1 MLHVVIGVVLADYGS
16 GWKEHR
22 RFALM
27 TMRNFGLGKH
37 SMEQRI
43 LGELQ
48 YTIETLEKSI
58 GMASLGPLTTTSYL
72 VSGFKT
78 HFIT

>member
-1 MLHVVIGVVLADYGS
+1 MLHFIGVVLADYGS
-16 GWKEHR
+16 SWKEHR

-43 LGELQ
+43 LGELN

-58 GMASLGPLTTTSYL
+58 GMTFLGQFATTYHL
-72 VSGFKT
+72 VSGIKT
-78 HFIT
+78 YFIT